1 MKKTTQLLGIALL
14 LAVMVLQNALPVSA
28 ATPGFD
34 ITGVWKTSS
43 GEVAQVFQENDEVN
57 GIFVNAGFAHRWSG
71 RYVSR
76 NKIHV
81 VQIRRTRPN
90 SCEMTGT
97 IDITVNSA
105 NSITVTGVA
114 AETACGL
121 TSGPGGTET
130 LTRVL

>member
-1 MKKTTQLLGIALL
+1 MKRLTQVLCLSML
-14 LAVMVLQNALPVSA
+14 LAVMIMQIAMPVSA
-28 ATPGFD
+28 ATPSFD
-34 ITGVWKTSS
+34 ITGVWKAQS
-43 GEVAQVFQENDEVN
+43 GELVQVFQENDEIN

-90 SCEMTGT
+90 SCEMTWT

-105 NSITVTGVA
+105 NSITASGVA
-114 AETACGL
+114 LETACGL
-121 TSGPGGTET
+121 TVGSISTDT